1 MVWLKSVLPPA
12 GGKLL
17 RLPLEAAPS
26 ETGTVAARPY
36 TTEPGRFLAR
46 GEALQPGELA
56 WVSHFTTCPDAAG
69 FRRKAALAALAADS
83 RQHRRRPPAVRE
95 PGDPA
100 QPALF
105 PARDTTEGAP

>member
-1 MVWLKSVLPPA
+1 MKHVLPPA

-17 RLPLEAAPS
+17 RIPLEAAPS
-26 ETGTVAARPY
+26 DAGTVAARPY
-36 TTEPGRFLAR
+36 SSEPGRFLAR
-46 GEALQPGELA
+46 GEEPAEGEQR
-56 WVSHFTTCPDAAG
+56 WRNHFDHCPDAAG
-69 FRRKAALAALAADS
+69 FRRRAALAGIAADS

-95 PGDPA
+95 PGTPA